1 MYWVLGVSH
10 PNLPAGAE
18 DGEWWRMMVDA
29 GGGWGRMVDAGGGWG
44 RMVEEAVTTLSNAIA
59 AQL

>member
-29 GGGWGRMVDAGGGWG
+29 GGGWWML
-44 RMVEEAVTTLSNAIA
+44 VEEAVTTLSNAIA

>member
-29 GGGWGRMVDAGGGWG
+29 GGGWWRMGDAGGGG
-44 RMVEEAVTTLSNAIA
+44 CDYTE
-59 AQL
+59 